1 MLLMWRHIRIINHV
15 KWKIA
20 EIKECLYCIV
30 EKYFWYHYLP
40 PIWVECIHF
49 LFIYFF
55 FAWGHN
61 HLVVFFNNAYPVR
74 ICLVIVIH
82 AKKKSWN
89 FESHCAVLSVI
100 SSRLIL
106 IMIWNSNRKSCRW
119 KGFEATGEFKF
130 KELRQSGSKVVFP
143 CIAQLFLSMLKCKP
157 RLFLSNL
164 NSA

>member
-1 MLLMWRHIRIINHV
+1 MENCGNQGMPVLHC
-15 KWKIA
+15 WKILLISLLA
-20 EIKECLYCIV
+20 TNFCRMHSFFI
-30 EKYFWYHYLP
+30 YL
-40 PIWVECIHF
+40 F
-49 LFIYFF
+49 LFV
-55 FAWGHN
+55 WGQN
-61 HLVVFFNNAYPVR
+61 HLVEFFNNAYPVR

-106 IMIWNSNRKSCRW
+106 IMIWNSNRKSCGW
-119 KGFEATGEFKF
+119 KGFEARGEFKF
-130 KELRQSGSKVVFP
+130 KELRQSGSKVALP
-143 CIAQLFLSMLKCKP
+143 CIALYSQLFLSKLKCKP